1 MQEQLDLKDIQG
13 IIIRGYSHLPA
24 AHFLLLGIT
33 DGSAAKKWLSQLLK
47 EITPGDQRG
56 ETSAMHIAFT
66 FAGLKALGLGKAA
79 LDSFPMELEDG
90 MTTPHKQQFLGDFAD
105 SAPDQWEWGGP
116 GTEAVHVLLMLY
128 AKDAGV
134 LADGIAAI
142 RGNFG
147 ASGGIREIKQLDT
160 TVLYERKE
168 HFGFHDGISQP
179 TIKGLKRSDNDENCL
194 EAGEFILGYK
204 NEYGQYTPRPQVAAG
219 ADAGNLLPAAAQGV
233 VDAPAAQG
241 SFHDL
246 GLNGSYLVFRQ
257 MKQDVSLFWDY
268 MAKSTQGADGSLN
281 EKEMEKLA
289 AQMVGRWPDGTP
301 LVLSPDKGER
311 KLDDNNAFDYRR
323 SDPDGQKCPF
333 AAHIRRSNPK
343 DSLDTEP
350 AVSLAIVKKHRILR
364 RGRSYGPQLAEK
376 LTPLECVHA
385 AAGDVERGLHFMC
398 INADIGRQF
407 EFVQNGWIY
416 NQKFNG
422 LYEERDPLIAN
433 HQNPQDASKTG
444 TFCIQ
449 RDGLRTRHTGIP
461 EFVKVKGGAYFFIP
475 GIRALSFL
483 ANFKA

>member
-33 DGSAAKKWLSQLLK
+33 DANATKRWLSQVVK
-47 EITPGDQRG
+47 EITPGDQHADI
-56 ETSAMHIAFT
+56 SAMHIAFT
-66 FAGLKALGLGKAA
+66 FPGLGALGLGQPA
-79 LDSFPMELEDG
+79 LDSFPLELEDG

-105 SAPDQWEWGGP
+105 SAPDRWEWGGP
-116 GTEAVHVLLMLY
+116 GTEAVHILLMLY

-134 LADGIAAI
+134 LADKVAAT
-142 RGNFG
+142 RGSFG
-147 ASGGIREIKQLDT
+147 ANGGIQEVKLLDT

-179 TIKGLKRSDNDENCL
+179 TIRGLKRSDNDENCL
-194 EAGEFILGYK
+194 AAGEFILGYK
-204 NEYGQYTPRPQVAAG
+204 NEYDQYTPRPFVP
-219 ADAGNLLPAAAQGV
+219 ADGG
-233 VDAPAAQG
+233 DY
-241 SFHDL
+241 DL

-257 MKQDVSLFWDY
+257 LKQDVSLFWDY

-289 AQMVGRWPDGTP
+289 ARMVGRWPDGTP
-301 LVLSPDKGER
+301 LVLSPDKGEQ

-343 DSLDTEP
+343 DSLDVKR

-385 AAGDVERGLHFMC
+385 AAGDAERGLHFMC

-433 HQNPQDASKTG
+433 HQNPQDPSKTG

-449 RDGLRTRHTGIP
+449 RDGLRTRFTDLP

-483 ANFKA
+483 ANFKP